1 MKGKYCPLLCEVCP
15 VQRHRHG
22 AWTRWKVYSRPRQ
35 KMELKKNVRDEE
47 VEFPVTHEMKE
58 AA

>member
-15 VQRHRHG
+15 VKRHK
-22 AWTRWKVYSRPRQ
+22 WKVYSRPRH
-35 KMELKKNVRDEE
+35 KMELKKNVREEE
-47 VEFPVTHEMKE
+47 VKPPFIFEMKE